1 MRYIR
6 FSPGTRAADTRRTP
20 SQILSSGVANILV
33 PTGKGNPGTLSE
45 TANTHA
51 SLLQH
56 PVAWTS
62 GADLSNTNKD
72 PTIGPGSL
80 DQRVSLPAT
89 MTPFNTTRTDGGHGE
104 RAASV
109 PVNSTCIEPQSLW
122 IKASRHLSSAESAI
136 LARFHPNADNQDI
149 MATLMGIQTE
159 IEQAMASKRDRAWTV
174 TWRGEDIVV
183 RDIAMKIMQW
193 VDKFKEI
200 GDIAVQYHP
209 GHAILPWA
217 AFRFLLKVV

>member
-1 MRYIR
+1 
-6 FSPGTRAADTRRTP
+6 
-20 SQILSSGVANILV
+20 
-33 PTGKGNPGTLSE
+33 
-45 TANTHA
+45 
-51 SLLQH
+51 
-56 PVAWTS
+56 
-62 GADLSNTNKD
+62 
-72 PTIGPGSL
+72 
-80 DQRVSLPAT
+80 
-89 MTPFNTTRTDGGHGE
+89 
-104 RAASV
+104 
-109 PVNSTCIEPQSLW
+109 
-122 IKASRHLSSAESAI
+122 
-136 LARFHPNADNQDI
+136 